1 MDTADEK
8 ADAKSVAI
16 CAVTSNG
23 SITVRKPNDYV
34 SKMISLAGGKYALS
48 DYVPEEENALS
59 TMKGRGSEDSCAP
72 KRGASPLL

>member
-1 MDTADEK
+1 MKK

-59 TMKGRGSEDSCAP
+59 TMNMQMEGLLCGG
-72 KRGASPLL
+72 KRCGYPHL